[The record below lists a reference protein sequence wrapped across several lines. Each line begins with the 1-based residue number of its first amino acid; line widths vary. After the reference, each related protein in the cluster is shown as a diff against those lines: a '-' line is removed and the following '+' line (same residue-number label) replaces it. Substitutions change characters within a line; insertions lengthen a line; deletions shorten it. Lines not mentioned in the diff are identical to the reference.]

1 MLFALTC
8 FCAIPAQASV
18 QDLIDGIK
26 KQDLEPVEKLLQNG
40 ENVNAQ
46 NEQGN
51 TPLHYAVALNNAD
64 IAELLLSY
72 GADMNIENAKGWSP
86 LKIAQKKDVQQVTDV
101 LIATAQMQKEG
112 SLQTAQKTA
121 QKVN

>member
-1 MLFALTC
+1 MKKSLLFALTC
-8 FCAIPAQASV
+8 LCAMPAQASV

-26 KQDLEPVEKLLQNG
+26 KQDLGTVEKLLQNG

-64 IAELLLSY
+64 IMAILTECPEFKTLDLAMAAKLMRGKQIMDCRNLLDANVADKYGFSY
-72 GADMNIENAKGWSP
+72 QRIGK
-86 LKIAQKKDVQQVTDV
+86 T
-101 LIATAQMQKEG
+101 TA
-112 SLQTAQKTA
+112 
-121 QKVN
+121 